1 MSRLSTSPLA
11 LAPPLGGNKAQGCQQ
26 QHGSPR
32 TRRKL
37 QKTVSLPPTLSQS
50 STRRLAGTP
59 SALATNGK
67 KAAPI
72 PRLKTSFRQPVSDRE
87 PATRA
92 LPDLSD
98 AKWLEYVRS
107 HHSKESLKL
116 PCSMVR
122 DLSYLSVNPK
132 PFHRLSHRPSSKMS
146 ASRRRAKTPVFSIGQ
161 LEGVSL
167 DHYGSPTKIPP
178 TSELIAQQY
187 RELID
192 YDADS
197 IYSDAQSEP
206 SPSRQGYRDDEY
218 IPRRQRS
225 SDDISSNRVFS
236 STEVG
241 DAIPAASPTSD
252 DGTLVSFEEETVYFK
267 PVSFSPEPRSPAH
280 MHSSSISSSSSNP
293 FASPNNLSLQI
304 CLDLL
309 ARELSTAF
317 SDRRQRPT
325 NEISALQIWVMI
337 EAFERLRDQ
346 VAEMRLGISQVSG
359 VETMFETW
367 LQALYT
373 IHDSLATENLA
384 RNVDKDDFE
393 GLEEALD

>member
-1 MSRLSTSPLA
+1 
-11 LAPPLGGNKAQGCQQ
+11 
-26 QHGSPR
+26 
-32 TRRKL
+32 
-37 QKTVSLPPTLSQS
+37 
-50 STRRLAGTP
+50 
-59 SALATNGK
+59 
-67 KAAPI
+67 
-72 PRLKTSFRQPVSDRE
+72 
-87 PATRA
+87 
-92 LPDLSD
+92 
-98 AKWLEYVRS
+98 
-107 HHSKESLKL
+107 
-116 PCSMVR
+116 
-122 DLSYLSVNPK
+122 
-132 PFHRLSHRPSSKMS
+132 MS

-161 LEGVSL
+161 LEGISL
-167 DHYGSPTKIPP
+167 GHYGSPTKIPP

-236 STEVG
+236 SAEVG

-267 PVSFSPEPRSPAH
+267 PV
-280 MHSSSISSSSSNP
+280 
-293 FASPNNLSLQI
+293 SPNNLSLQI